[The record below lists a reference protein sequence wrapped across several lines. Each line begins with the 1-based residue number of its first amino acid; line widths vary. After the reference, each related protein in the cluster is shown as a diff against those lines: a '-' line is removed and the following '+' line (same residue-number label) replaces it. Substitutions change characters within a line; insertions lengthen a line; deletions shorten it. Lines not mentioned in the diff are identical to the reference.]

1 MSAIFLLPVSLTYW
15 PRKYTTCVYPHV
27 DNSHQV
33 WSWYDRPLPSYSV
46 CVCWYVT
53 WLCDLDVWPFDL
65 EQLKYM
71 AWRVTW
77 PSFPPSLKTLHLSVY
92 ELRVITLPIVYRW
105 NCVRGH
111 SACAESRDTKVVGQ
125 KLLHFWNPRPR
136 FAYSPCNFGGST
148 MKIIKVICKNSAR
161 PCVKNVWVS
170 AHARNHVIC
179 SIINHAFLEWSK

>member
-1 MSAIFLLPVSLTYW
+1 VCTPTSIIPTKFG
-15 PRKYTTCVYPHV
+15 V
-27 DNSHQV
+27 DRP
-33 WSWYDRPLPSYSV
+33 YDRPLPSYSV

-53 WLCDLDVWPFDL
+53 WLCDLDLWPFGL

-77 PSFPPSLKTLHLSVY
+77 PTFPPSLKTLHLSVY

-111 SACAESRDTKVVGQ
+111 CACAESRDPKVGGQ

-161 PCVKNVWVS
+161 PCVKKSMSYCECAKSRDLLKVP
-170 AHARNHVIC
+170 
-179 SIINHAFLEWSK
+179 